1 MKFFQTALKLIL
13 FFFFISCA
21 EKKESE
27 PAMPADVLGVDQM
40 AEVVAH
46 IHLSE
51 AVLLHENLKPAEQ
64 RKQITIDVLGELN
77 TTEKIYQN
85 SLRYYSM
92 HPDQLKRIHELAL
105 GKLNRMRRK

>member
-1 MKFFQTALKLIL
+1 
-13 FFFFISCA
+13 
-21 EKKESE
+21 
-27 PAMPADVLGVDQM
+27 MPADVLSIDRM

-51 AVLLHENLKPAEQ
+51 AVLMHENLKPIEQ
-64 RKQITIDVLGELN
+64 KKQITVDVLGELH

-105 GKLNRMRRK
+105 EKLNHMRRK